1 MARIVAIDYGTR
13 RCGIAVTD
21 EFQIIATPLTTV
33 AGSDLRNWLR
43 QYFAAEKVSM
53 VIIGM
58 PLNLDGSNTH
68 ATKPVKDFI
77 RLFKKDHPLMPIHE
91 VDEQFTSKL
100 AQRALIDSGISKKAR
115 QNKALLDQTAAA
127 IMLQEFLEQ
136 QSKA

>member
-1 MARIVAIDYGTR
+1 MARILAIDYGTK

-21 EFQIIATPLTTV
+21 EFQIIATPLATI
-33 AGSDLRNWLR
+33 AGAGLRNWLK
-43 QYFAAEKVSM
+43 QYFASEKVEM

-58 PLNLDGSNTH
+58 PFNLDGTDTH

-77 RLFKKDHPLMPIHE
+77 RLFKKDHPLMPLHL

-100 AQRALIDSGISKKAR
+100 AHRALIDSGLSRKAR
-115 QNKALLDQTAAA
+115 QNKALVDQTAAT

-136 QSKA
+136 RSKA